1 MANKEFDWSRV
12 PLGTDT
18 DQALAKRFHVSAADV
33 KARREA
39 ASLHLPGTGPLAGKG
54 TPGRNLKAKHR
65 STGRGSLKGFA
76 RTLGVVKTK
85 GRWAVIPI
93 GGAA

>member
-18 DQALAKRFHVSAADV
+18 DQALAARFRVAAADV

-39 ASLHLPGTGPLAGKG
+39 SSIHLPGCGPLAGKG
-54 TPGRNLKAKHR
+54 
-65 STGRGSLKGFA
+65 STGRRLKSALRLGGVRIPLKVFAASKGF
-76 RTLGVVKTK
+76 RKVRGQ
-85 GRWAVIPI
+85 WQPI